1 MKGLTHVL
9 FGIGLVSSLLVLL
22 QTPVILWI
30 IGTFVIATFFSRI
43 PDFDQKIAKITFN
56 HVVPHRGMHSHNL
69 LYGLPLF
76 LVLLIQDSPIIV
88 TAIVSI
94 FGALFAHS
102 LIDAFNSG
110 GVWLGIFHIS
120 IGKMSWDSLLGNSIF
135 KILGISLLFLSS
147 QEYWWIFQ
155 L

>member
-9 FGIGLVSSLLVLL
+9 FGIGFVSSLLVLL
-22 QTPVILWI
+22 QTPTILWI
-30 IGTFVIATFFSRI
+30 IGTFIIAPFFSRL
-43 PDFDQKIAKITFN
+43 PDFDQKISKITFN
-56 HVVPHRGMHSHNL
+56 HVVPHRGKHSHNL
-69 LYGLPLF
+69 LYALPLF
-76 LVLLIQDSPIIV
+76 LIPLIQESPIIV

-110 GVWLGIFHIS
+110 GVWFGIYHIS
-120 IGKMSWDSLLGNSIF
+120 IRKMSWDSFLGNISFKLLGIV
-135 KILGISLLFLSS
+135 LLILSS
-147 QEYWWIFQ
+147 YEY

>member
-9 FGIGLVSSLLVLL
+9 FGLGFVSSLLVLL
-22 QTPVILWI
+22 QTPVILWV
-30 IGTFVIATFFSRI
+30 IGTFIIATFFSRL

-56 HVVPHRGMHSHNL
+56 HVVPHRGIHSHNL

-76 LVLLIQDSPIIV
+76 FIPFVQSSPIMV

-110 GVWLGIFHIS
+110 GVWLGIFHLS
-120 IGKMSWDSLLGNSIF
+120 IGKMNWDSLSGNLGF
-135 KILGISLLFLSS
+135 KILGIVLLVLSG
-147 QEYWWIFQ
+147 QEYM
-155 L
+155 

>member
-9 FGIGLVSSLLVLL
+9 FGIGFVSSLLALL
-22 QTPVILWI
+22 QAPAILWV
-30 IGTFVIATFFSRI
+30 IGTFIIATFFSRL

-56 HVVPHRGMHSHNL
+56 HVVPHRGIHSHNL

-76 LVLLIQDSPIIV
+76 LLPFVQNSPIMV
-88 TAIVSI
+88 MAIVSI
-94 FGALFAHS
+94 FGALFAHC

-110 GVWLGIFHIS
+110 GVWVGIFHIS
-120 IGKMSWDSLLGNSIF
+120 IGKMSWDSLIGNISF
-135 KILGISLLFLSS
+135 KLLGIVLLILSS
-147 QEYWWIFQ
+147 QEY

>member
-9 FGIGLVSSLLVLL
+9 FGIGFVSSILVLL
-22 QTPVILWI
+22 QTPAILWVV
-30 IGTFVIATFFSRI
+30 GTFIIAPFFSRL

-56 HVVPHRGMHSHNL
+56 HVVPHRGKHSHNL

-76 LVLLIQDSPIIV
+76 LIPLFQDSPIIV

-94 FGALFAHS
+94 FGALFAHC
-102 LIDAFNSG
+102 LTDAFNSG
-110 GVWLGIFHIS
+110 GVWVGIFHIS
-120 IGKMSWDSLLGNSIF
+120 VGKMSWDSFLGNTAF
-135 KILGISLLFLSS
+135 RILGIILLIFSS
-147 QEYWWIFQ
+147 IAY